1 MLYKEKAL
9 KHLRKSLELNPSLIE
24 ANIFQIEF
32 FLNEGK
38 IDDAKRQVLSSLSH
52 SPDNSQ
58 LFFLKSL
65 IEFKK
70 RQFSESASSIEKAL
84 EFSPDN
90 IQMLQHSLSVY
101 EQHGDLK
108 QKLTILQ
115 KLIELV
121 DDKPEYYLEI
131 ASIQYN
137 RGLLEDAKVFFDLA
151 LDFLPEDENCLIK
164 VSRFYF
170 ECYKDL
176 KDANHQEVFSLVRT
190 LMKRVLSLNK
200 TNYESKLILAE
211 IHLKEED
218 IESAY
223 LLLKECF
230 TYNYKRRKYLLKIH
244 ELGSLLEG
252 FDISR
257 KYVSQSLSQTETE
270 GIANYLE
277 AKNYFKSKNE
287 KCIECAIVAIR
298 CLRRDLRKAI
308 KSFHR
313 STKRFE
319 FYSAKKILEIIDSD
333 SHLISQSYLIYYQF
347 NLHQNRRLVHK
358 ALKSHIAYKE
368 KQSID

>member
-137 RGLLEDAKVFFDLA
+137 RGLLEDT
-151 LDFLPEDENCLIK
+151 K
-164 VSRFYF
+164 VS
-170 ECYKDL
+170 L
-176 KDANHQEVFSLVRT
+176 TWL
-190 LMKRVLSLNK
+190 
-200 TNYESKLILAE
+200 
-211 IHLKEED
+211 
-218 IESAY
+218 
-223 LLLKECF
+223 
-230 TYNYKRRKYLLKIH
+230 
-244 ELGSLLEG
+244 
-252 FDISR
+252 
-257 KYVSQSLSQTETE
+257 
-270 GIANYLE
+270 
-277 AKNYFKSKNE
+277 
-287 KCIECAIVAIR
+287 
-298 CLRRDLRKAI
+298 
-308 KSFHR
+308 
-313 STKRFE
+313 
-319 FYSAKKILEIIDSD
+319 
-333 SHLISQSYLIYYQF
+333 
-347 NLHQNRRLVHK
+347 
-358 ALKSHIAYKE
+358 
-368 KQSID
+368 

>member
-9 KHLRKSLELNPSLIE
+9 KHLRKSLELNPRLIE
-24 ANIFQIEF
+24 ANVFQIEF
-32 FLNEGK
+32 FLREGK
-38 IDDAKRQVLSSLSH
+38 FDDAKREVLSSLSH

-58 LFFLKSL
+58 LFYLKSL

-90 IQMLQHSLSVY
+90 IQMLQHSLSVC

-108 QKLTILQ
+108 QKLKILQ

-164 VSRFYF
+164 VSKFYF
-170 ECYKDL
+170 ECYEDL
-176 KDANHQEVFSLVRT
+176 KDANHQEVFSLVCT
-190 LMKRVLSLNK
+190 LMKKVLSLNK
-200 TNYESKLILAE
+200 TNYEAKLILAE
-211 IHLKEED
+211 IHLKEEVL
-218 IESAY
+218 ESAY

-230 TYNYKRRKYLLKIH
+230 TYNYKRKKYLLKLH
-244 ELGSLLEG
+244 ELGMLLEG
-252 FDISR
+252 FEISK
-257 KYVSQSLSQTETE
+257 KYISQSLSQTETK

-277 AKNYFKSKNE
+277 AKHYFRSKNE
-287 KCIECAIVAIR
+287 KCKECALVAIQY
-298 CLRRDLRKAI
+298 LRRDLRKAI

-319 FYSAKKILEIIDSD
+319 FYSAKKILKVIDSNSD
-333 SHLISQSYLIYYQF
+333 LIAQSYLIYYQF

-358 ALKSHIAYKE
+358 ALHSYIAYKE
-368 KQSID
+368 RQSID